1 MSEKQS
7 YKWKEKKVLSV
18 VEIRNHKFD
27 NSLVGGFSRRC
38 ADSHLATLEQVPETV
53 AAVVAQR

>member
-1 MSEKQS
+1 MEG
-7 YKWKEKKVLSV
+7 KKVLSV

-27 NSLVGGFSRRC
+27 NSLVGGFSRGC